1 MLGKLLKFE
10 FGYQSKQ
17 IGFWVVIIVMFILGA
32 LTPWL
37 TDIFGGGAAGEKIKA
52 NGAQMISGAVASWDI
67 AAIFFG
73 AVFTVSGILRDKTHN
88 MLEIVHGTPVSTFNM
103 TMSRMIGIYLT
114 TYSPC
119 SYSPFLMP
127 W

>member
-37 TDIFGGGAAGEKIKA
+37 TDIFGGGAAGEK
-52 NGAQMISGAVASWDI
+52 
-67 AAIFFG
+67 
-73 AVFTVSGILRDKTHN
+73 
-88 MLEIVHGTPVSTFNM
+88 
-103 TMSRMIGIYLT
+103 
-114 TYSPC
+114 
-119 SYSPFLMP
+119 
-127 W
+127 